1 MPFNK
6 TRKSLDAASHLF
18 DELDSFLTDLIVN
31 RAPVRDRGSLSHF
44 FAADANKPS
53 RKSRARKGKGALAAA

>member
-31 RAPVRDRGSLSHF
+31 RAPVRDRGSLSNF
-44 FAADANKPS
+44 FAADGKNRKART
-53 RKSRARKGKGALAAA
+53 RKSKGALATAS